1 MIYAIIDT
9 YCIISEELIVLFARF
24 MPKAALFLLAFL
36 ILAAAS
42 PVTASAAGGS
52 YILLTLDKINGESA
66 ADGVKGAIDITSF
79 SFGASNA
86 APLPGGGS
94 GGGKPV
100 YSEFN
105 MTKYQDSASI
115 SLLQNLTLGKAIK
128 NGTIGFYNGQS
139 RKPYLTIKLENVFV
153 TSDAYTASGGADRMT
168 ESFSLQAGKVTF
180 IYEAVDAKGQPLP
193 PQTFE
198 YDLGKNVGK

>member
-1 MIYAIIDT
+1 M
-9 YCIISEELIVLFARF
+9 FARF